1 MTEKAISPSAIQLAD
16 ESTAWPPGVRPRT
29 RIFGRRLLH
38 LRECSSTND
47 VAAEM
52 LSASDAHGR
61 VVLADFQT
69 VGRGRRG
76 RRWLSPPGANLLFSL
91 ALREPTPEIM
101 PPALGLG
108 LGFGLGLG
116 IVDGLKRAGFRGL
129 GLRWPNDVQCTGTN
143 RKVAG
148 VLCERRRGGLVA
160 GIGINVNAAPSD
172 DEVERPATSLVALAC
187 GPSCGAGD
195 AGCSIDRFSVL
206 ANVLEGLENWWDRLT
221 AGNGT
226 ADAAEVVCDA
236 YRAAC
241 ITLGRRVRVRAQG
254 SKDVWQD
261 AQVHDVDSS
270 GRLCVRLADGA
281 EVALSDPDA
290 LDQDY
295 YV

>member
-1 MTEKAISPSAIQLAD
+1 MTEKTINPGAIQLAD
-16 ESTAWPPGVRPRT
+16 ESTAWPPEVCLRT

-52 LSASDAHGR
+52 LSTSDAHGR

-91 ALREPTPEIM
+91 ALREPTPEIV
-101 PPALGLG
+101 PLA
-108 LGFGLGLG
+108 LGLG
-116 IVDGLKRAGFRGL
+116 IVDGLKRAGIRGL
-129 GLRWPNDVQCTGTN
+129 GLRWPNDVQYTATD

-148 VLCERRRGGLVA
+148 ILCERRRGGLVA

-172 DEVERPATSLVALAC
+172 DEVDRPATSLSALAC
-187 GPSCGAGD
+187 GPACGVGD
-195 AGCSIDRFSVL
+195 AGCSVDRFSVL
-206 ANVLEGLENWWDRLT
+206 ANVLEGLESWWDRLA
-221 AGNGT
+221 AGAG
-226 ADAAEVVCDA
+226 AAAEILDA

-241 ITLGRRVRVRAQG
+241 VTLGRRVRVRAQG
-254 SKDVWQD
+254 SCAGASEVVWQD
-261 AQVHDVDSS
+261 AHVCDVDSS
-270 GRLCVRLADGA
+270 GRLCVRFADGA
-281 EVALSDPDA
+281 EVALSDSEA